1 MISEKNTAFLGT
13 YKQNYEERSLLMR
26 LMALCFI
33 PIKKRKGQGEIP
45 PDPNIMLQNI
55 SIIKAVSFP

>member
-1 MISEKNTAFLGT
+1 
-13 YKQNYEERSLLMR
+13 MR
-26 LMALCFI
+26 LMALYFI

>member
-1 MISEKNTAFLGT
+1 
-13 YKQNYEERSLLMR
+13 MR